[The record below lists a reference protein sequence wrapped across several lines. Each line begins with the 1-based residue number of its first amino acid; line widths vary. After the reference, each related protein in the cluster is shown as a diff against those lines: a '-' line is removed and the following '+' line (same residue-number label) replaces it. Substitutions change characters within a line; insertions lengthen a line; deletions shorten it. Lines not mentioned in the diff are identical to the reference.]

1 MPDPAPPARIV
12 DPGVGHHR
20 TVIATDRAP
29 SAIGPYSQAIRADL
43 SVFASGQVPI
53 DPATGQLVDGDI
65 AAQTRQ
71 ALTNLAAVL
80 EAAGS
85 SLAHVLKT
93 TVFLT
98 DMDDF
103 QAMNAVYAE
112 FFPAA
117 PPARSTVAV
126 LALPRGARVEV
137 EAIALARG

>member
-1 MPDPAPPARIV
+1 MTTPTPPARIV

-53 DPATGQLVDGDI
+53 DPETGQLVDGDI

-71 ALTNLAAVL
+71 ALSNLAAVL

-98 DMDDF
+98 NMADF

>member
-1 MPDPAPPARIV
+1 MTTPTPPARIV

-53 DPATGQLVDGDI
+53 DPETGQLVDGDI

-71 ALTNLAAVL
+71 ALSNLAAVL

-98 DMDDF
+98 DMADF